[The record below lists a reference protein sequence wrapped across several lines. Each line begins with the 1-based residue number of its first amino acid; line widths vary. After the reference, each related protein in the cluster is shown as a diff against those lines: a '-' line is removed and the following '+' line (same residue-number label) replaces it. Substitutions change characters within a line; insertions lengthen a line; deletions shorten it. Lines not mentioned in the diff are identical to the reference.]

1 MKKIIAMSQ
10 EHWETFS
17 LKSLG
22 QQIDTGQLD
31 PRELVDYFLD
41 RINQDEDRE
50 KIFIQIYPEE
60 ARQAA
65 DKAYERAKNHQRLS
79 LYDGIPLVWKDN
91 FDIAGKPST
100 AGLPILRDKIAQE
113 NAAIY
118 QIALDSGLICLGKT
132 NMTELAFSGL
142 GINPSF
148 GTPRNPFDARQARV
162 PGGSSSGSAV
172 AVAKGLC
179 CAGIGTDT
187 GGSIRT
193 PAAWNNLVGLKTTAG
208 LLSTQGI
215 VPLSQ
220 TLDTVGFLTRQVE
233 DAGSL
238 YHLFTQQQPQNLA
251 KLDYEDINLLVCTNI
266 VWEQINSEVA
276 ETLEVFLE
284 KIACQGVKIDRQ
296 PIPEF
301 EQVFELVNT
310 YGNIVSYEASKN
322 WLDFLLAHPDSISPE
337 ILERF
342 RLGSTL
348 TSTNINKVHQGLQKL
363 REQYL
368 QRTQNYQGVVMPTVV
383 SIPPIISEL
392 EQDSQRYNL
401 ENLLSLR
408 NTRPVNLLGLSA
420 LSVPVGMTKSQL
432 PVGLMLV
439 APPLAERILLEL
451 ALALETFAIK

>member
-1 MKKIIAMSQ
+1 
-10 EHWETFS
+10 
-17 LKSLG
+17 
-22 QQIDTGQLD
+22 
-31 PRELVDYFLD
+31 
-41 RINQDEDRE
+41 
-50 KIFIQIYPEE
+50 
-60 ARQAA
+60 
-65 DKAYERAKNHQRLS
+65 
-79 LYDGIPLVWKDN
+79 
-91 FDIAGKPST
+91 
-100 AGLPILRDKIAQE
+100 
-113 NAAIY
+113 
-118 QIALDSGLICLGKT
+118 
-132 NMTELAFSGL
+132 
-142 GINPSF
+142 
-148 GTPRNPFDARQARV
+148 
-162 PGGSSSGSAV
+162 
-172 AVAKGLC
+172 
-179 CAGIGTDT
+179 
-187 GGSIRT
+187 
-193 PAAWNNLVGLKTTAG
+193 
-208 LLSTQGI
+208 
-215 VPLSQ
+215 
-220 TLDTVGFLTRQVE
+220 
-233 DAGSL
+233 
-238 YHLFTQQQPQNLA
+238 
-251 KLDYEDINLLVCTNI
+251 
-266 VWEQINSEVA
+266 VA

-310 YGNIVSYEASKN
+310 YGNIVGYEASKN

-363 REQYL
+363 QQQYL